1 LEGNVRTLDGQVALI
16 TGGNSGIGRA
26 TAIAL
31 AAEGAAVA
39 ISGRKQE
46 SLDDTAA
53 AIAEHGGRALAR
65 QLEVTDE
72 AGMQRF
78 VDDVI
83 SEFGRL
89 NVFVN
94 NAGLAY
100 QSNIQDGNVAEWREM
115 LETNVL
121 GLLIGCR
128 EAVRAMKQNEPPRG
142 TIVNISSV
150 AAKATGP
157 SGQVYSGTKHAVNA
171 ITDGLRQEVHDL
183 GIRVVVVMP
192 GGTLTNIARNLPQ
205 EFLDNAA
212 RALGVDPEAEGVR
225 HGEYLPQ
232 EGIDRVLTNHPG
244 VMLSADDIARAVTF
258 AVTQPASV
266 HVDEVLVRPS
276 VGLNLGG

>member
-1 LEGNVRTLDGQVALI
+1 MGTLDGQVALI

-26 TAIAL
+26 TAMAL

-53 AIAEHGGRALAR
+53 AIQEHGGQALAR
-65 QLEVTDE
+65 QVDVADE
-72 AGMQRF
+72 AEMQSF
-78 VDDVI
+78 VDDALK
-83 SEFGRL
+83 EFGR
-89 NVFVN
+89 VDIFVN

-100 QSNIQDGNVAEWREM
+100 QSNIQDGVVAEWREM

-128 EAVRAMKQNEPPRG
+128 EAVRAMKQNEPPGG

-205 EFLDNAA
+205 EFLDNAS
-212 RALGVDPEAEGVR
+212 RMLGVDPEAEGVR
-225 HGEYLPQ
+225 HGEYLPPAGV
-232 EGIDRVLTNHPG
+232 ERILREHPG
-244 VMLSADDIARAVTF
+244 VLLSADDIARAVAY
-258 AVTQPASV
+258 AVTQPAHV

-276 VGLNLGG
+276 VGLNVGG

>member
-1 LEGNVRTLDGQVALI
+1 MGTLDGKVALI

-26 TAIAL
+26 TALAL

-39 ISGRKQE
+39 ISGRKRS

-53 AIAEHGGRALAR
+53 AIQEHGGQALAR
-65 QLEVTDE
+65 QVDVRDE
-72 AGMQRF
+72 AQQVGF
-78 VDDVI
+78 VDAALK
-83 SEFGRL
+83 EFGR
-89 NVFVN
+89 VDIFVN
-94 NAGLAY
+94 NAGLSY
-100 QSNIQDGNVAEWREM
+100 QSNIADGSVAEWREM

-128 EAVRAMKQNEPPRG
+128 EAVRAMKQNEAPRG
-142 TIVNISSV
+142 SIVNISSV
-150 AAKATGP
+150 AARATGP
-157 SGQVYSGTKHAVNA
+157 SGQVYSATKHAVNA

-183 GIRVVVVMP
+183 GIRVIVVMP

-212 RALGVDPEAEGVR
+212 RMLGVDPEAEGVR

-232 EGIDRVLTNHPG
+232 EGIERVLRNHPG
-244 VMLSADDIARAVTF
+244 VMLSADDIARAVAY
-258 AVTQPASV
+258 AVCQPPSV

-276 VGLNLGG
+276 VGLNVGA